1 MLVKGLFNDTP
12 EMLLYFIV
20 LLKGQSKDNFRKD
33 DGTGNLRKYK
43 GA

>member
-1 MLVKGLFNDTP
+1 MLIRGLFKDTP
-12 EMLLYFIV
+12 EILLYFIV
-20 LLKGQSKDNFRKD
+20 LLEGQRKDNFRKD